1 MSWMVQVVPMTWAR
15 LDMLPEGKFDFFLGS
30 DILYDAKGMVSDLIA
45 APCSEESFQHALA
58 SRIGGAASR

>member
-1 MSWMVQVVPMTWAR
+1 MTWAR